1 MKNILSTLL
10 FCFLSCCIFTQDT
23 NKEKYQLVII
33 DTNTF
38 QLYNYY
44 RFYNDSTIVNVICE
58 KAKKS
63 DSCLKKLVIDNY
75 YQLTLNQTYLFMFV
89 ENESKDTSWIDLYKN
104 RIGYKNNISF
114 GGYNRPVYRCD
125 NLFGNKIS
133 CNIIEERKRFN
144 FRKFKRQR
152 IIFK

>member
-10 FCFLSCCIFTQDT
+10 FCVFSHSLFTQDII
-23 NKEKYQLVII
+23 KEKHQLVII

-44 RFYNDSTIVNVICE
+44 RFYNDYTFVNVICE

-63 DSCLKKLVIDNY
+63 NSCLKKLVIDNY
-75 YQLTLNQTYLFMFV
+75 YQLTLKQTYIFMFL
-89 ENESKDTSWIDLYKN
+89 EDESKDTSWIDLYKN
-104 RIGYKNNISF
+104 RIGYKNNVSL
-114 GGYNRPVYRCD
+114 GGYDRPVYSCD
-125 NLFGNKIS
+125 NIFGDKIT
-133 CNIIEERKRFN
+133 CDVIEERKRFN